1 MIGCY
6 TIEVGDF
13 SLLLGTFFIQP
24 FQLACENLS
33 LDFFIIYPAAQMI
46 SAGLSSAGF
55 GTKSCSKSLNG
66 SNLMES
72 MPDFFG
78 SLQSLIGISAALS
91 TLAQFDD
98 FNLNRESLELSTQ
111 LS

>member
-1 MIGCY
+1 
-6 TIEVGDF
+6 
-13 SLLLGTFFIQP
+13 
-24 FQLACENLS
+24 
-33 LDFFIIYPAAQMI
+33 MI

-72 MPDFFG
+72 MSDFFG
-78 SLQSLIGISAALS
+78 SLQSLIGISVALS
-91 TLAQFDD
+91 ILGQFDD

-111 LS
+111 LSQKKIYS